1 MSENEIQGG
10 EFTGG
15 IGQLRSHRRQ
25 AEERNW
31 QARKH
36 GKCWVEWTKFVNCKI
51 AVSSF
56 SRLLLPST
64 SSQVSKLR
72 SDCGDSVNKMEG
84 MEYELARRQRKI
96 DECETEI
103 DRLVKKGDW
112 HEAERR
118 RLHNTIQV

>member
-1 MSENEIQGG
+1 MWLFLMNAQRPLSSN
-10 EFTGG
+10 
-15 IGQLRSHRRQ
+15 H
-25 AEERNW
+25 
-31 QARKH
+31 
-36 GKCWVEWTKFVNCKI
+36 KF
-51 AVSSF
+51 SSF
-56 SRLLLPST
+56 SSSFSPPLLLPST

-84 MEYELARRQRKI
+84 MEYELARRQKKI

-118 RLHNTIQV
+118 RLHNTIQVW

>member
-1 MSENEIQGG
+1 M
-10 EFTGG
+10 
-15 IGQLRSHRRQ
+15 
-25 AEERNW
+25 A
-31 QARKH
+31 
-36 GKCWVEWTKFVNCKI
+36 
-51 AVSSF
+51 F
-56 SRLLLPST
+56 SDECPTASVVQPSILFLLLLLPPLLLPST

-84 MEYELARRQRKI
+84 MEYELARRQKKI